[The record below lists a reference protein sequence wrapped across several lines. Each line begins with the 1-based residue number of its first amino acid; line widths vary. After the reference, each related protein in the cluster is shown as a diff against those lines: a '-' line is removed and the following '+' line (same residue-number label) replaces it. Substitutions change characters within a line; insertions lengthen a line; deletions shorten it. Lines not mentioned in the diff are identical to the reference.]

1 MTNRPTRERG
11 AATLAV
17 AALLAGAM
25 LLAALF
31 VNRHLLA
38 EQRSGTQQLRSTQ
51 AFEAAE
57 AGLDWALAQ
66 LNAPRR
72 IGTDCSPATGA
83 TSSFRER
90 HLRWEPRTGAFV
102 AGAQRPACVRNGNGW
117 TCHCPAEGT
126 GTPAFDD
133 DGAAHPG
140 FAVSLLAGPRPG
152 TVRLRSQGCSHFARP
167 CATGALARSDATA
180 QVEVTLAL
188 LPGLARAPAAALT
201 AGGSVVASGAL
212 GVHNADPRSGGIALH
227 AGGSVQ
233 ADALRLTA
241 PAGSSQAQAFLAAD
255 PALAAAS
262 MRERFASTFGTDLD
276 TWRAQPMV
284 KRVACSGECG
294 AELHAAV
301 GDGVAQQLVAVDG
314 ALRIDGPL
322 TLGTPQR
329 PVVLV
334 VDGPA
339 QFNGAVTLH
348 GLLVARRLQWDGT
361 TTAGAL
367 IRGAALIDS
376 DVVTSAAPD
385 MARDAAILDALRGS
399 TGTFVRLPGSW
410 RDF

>member
-1 MTNRPTRERG
+1 MTNPPTRQRG

-25 LLAALF
+25 LLAALY

-57 AGLDWALAQ
+57 AGIEWALAQ

-72 IGTDCSPATGA
+72 IGTDCGPAADA
-83 TSSFRER
+83 TASFRER

-102 AGAQRPACVRNGNGW
+102 AGTQQPACVRNGNGW
-117 TCHCPAEGT
+117 TCHCPAEGN

-133 DGAAHPG
+133 DGVAHPG
-140 FAVSLLAGPRPG
+140 FAITLLAGPRPG
-152 TVRLRSQGCSHFARP
+152 TVRLRAQGCSHFARP
-167 CATGALARSDATA
+167 CATGAPARSDATA

-188 LPGLARAPAAALT
+188 LPGLARAPAAALA
-201 AGGSVVASGAL
+201 AGGNVVATGAL
-212 GVHNADPRSGGIALH
+212 GIHNADPRSGGVALH
-227 AGGSVQ
+227 AGGTVQ
-233 ADALRLTA
+233 ADTLRLTA
-241 PAGSSQAQAFLAAD
+241 PAGSSQADAFLAGDA
-255 PALAAAS
+255 ALAAATP
-262 MRERFASTFGTDLD
+262 RERFASTFGMDLD

-284 KRVACSGECG
+284 KRVACNGECG

-301 GDGVAQQLVAVDG
+301 GNGVVQQLVAVDG
-314 ALRIDGPL
+314 ALRVDGPL

-348 GLLVARRLQWDGT
+348 GLLVARRLQWDGST
-361 TTAGAL
+361 TSGAL
-367 IRGAALIDS
+367 IRGAALIDG
-376 DVVTSAAPD
+376 DVTGSASPD
-385 MARDAAILDALRGS
+385 IARDTAILDALRGS